1 MELGSFEGKAA
12 SQEEPKEKKNPVVR
26 VLDTI
31 AGIFTPIIPAI
42 TGAGMLKAV
51 MALLVTF
58 KVITTTSQTY
68 QFLNF
73 FADVAFYF
81 LPFLIANSA
90 AKKFKCNP
98 YMAMSIAGVLMHPNF
113 VNMVNA
119 AKETGGNLSHAYLNA
134 HLVEVEKA
142 IRDGVELIGYTSWG
156 CIDIVSASTAEMKK
170 RYGYIYVDRNNDGSG
185 TMKRY
190 KKKSFDWYKQV
201 IETNG
206 ESLKRS

>member
-1 MELGSFEGKAA
+1 
-12 SQEEPKEKKNPVVR
+12 
-26 VLDTI
+26 
-31 AGIFTPIIPAI
+31 
-42 TGAGMLKAV
+42 MLKAV

-73 FADVAFYF
+73 FADAAFYF

-170 RYGYIYVDRNNDGSG
+170 RYGYIYVDRNERG
-185 TMKRY
+185 KP
-190 KKKSFDWYKQV
+190 
-201 IETNG
+201 
-206 ESLKRS
+206 